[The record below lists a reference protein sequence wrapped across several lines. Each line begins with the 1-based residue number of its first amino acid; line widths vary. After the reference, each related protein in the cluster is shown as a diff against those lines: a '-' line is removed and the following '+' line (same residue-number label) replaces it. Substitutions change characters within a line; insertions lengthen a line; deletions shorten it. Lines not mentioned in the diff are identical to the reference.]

1 MTKKRGVRRGARRKP
16 VEPVVIPE
24 EKSRS
29 QIKRESIALQ
39 KMGEEIAQLPARL
52 IMRLGISEEMT
63 EAILGIKAF
72 GPGKVRRRQIQFVG
86 KLLRSM
92 DEDSLE
98 GLKKDFRRMQKLGS
112 QPDEGS

>member
-1 MTKKRGVRRGARRKP
+1 MMKKRGVNRGAKRRA
-16 VEPVVIPE
+16 VEPVPE

-29 QIKRESIALQ
+29 QIKRDSIALQ
-39 KMGEEIAQLPARL
+39 KMGEEMAQLPPRL
-52 IMRLGISEEMT
+52 IMRLGISEEVT
-63 EAILGIKAF
+63 EAILGIKPL

-98 GLKKDFRRMQKLGS
+98 NLKKNYRRLQRLGS
-112 QPDEGS
+112 TPDEVS